1 MENAKFVTMAKRLLL
16 FLLVSLFFSKANA
29 ATPPKSLLVPVV
41 FTIENGNYDLS
52 YVVVKKN
59 GVALFTKTGE
69 KNMKLKLE
77 YGNEY
82 LLCFGKEGYITKQIL
97 FNTSLPEGIDTT
109 ALEPYKIGVRIFK
122 QYEGVNIVIYNQPVG
137 FIHFIPED
145 EGFGYDTDYTKSI
158 LSELE
163 MTENILIQKSK
174 EEKEQQQKEA
184 SEKKKEDKREKEN
197 KETLSEIKKEL
208 SQDSVKVDLDFNTKK
223 EEIVAKDTTQVKNAT
238 FTEGEEQPI
247 TNLGIGDGEDQK
259 GKISMDSG
267 EDKIQQHVYVA
278 SGEEPIE
285 EKKSVLPEVET
296 ITHEIIEKNRKITE
310 VEVYFEE
317 KKSIIRKVV
326 YNWGGVYYYNIDNK
340 TISEDQ
346 FYSIIKNSKR
356 R

>member
-1 MENAKFVTMAKRLLL
+1 MTKRLLI
-16 FLLVSLFFSKANA
+16 FIFVSLFYSKANA
-29 ATPPKSLLVPVV
+29 AEPKSLVVPVL

-163 MTENILIQKSK
+163 TTENILIQKSK
-174 EEKEQQQKEA
+174 EEKKRQENDESDKKKEVKKE
-184 SEKKKEDKREKEN
+184 SEKK
-197 KETLSEIKKEL
+197 
-208 SQDSVKVDLDFNTKK
+208 
-223 EEIVAKDTTQVKNAT
+223 
-238 FTEGEEQPI
+238 
-247 TNLGIGDGEDQK
+247 
-259 GKISMDSG
+259 
-267 EDKIQQHVYVA
+267 
-278 SGEEPIE
+278 
-285 EKKSVLPEVET
+285 
-296 ITHEIIEKNRKITE
+296 EIIPEIS
-310 VEVYFEE
+310 VSVYFSPSLP
-317 KKSIIRKVV
+317 KI
-326 YNWGGVYYYNIDNK
+326 NLA
-340 TISEDQ
+340 
-346 FYSIIKNSKR
+346 F
-356 R
+356 

>member
-1 MENAKFVTMAKRLLL
+1 MTKRLIL
-16 FLLVSLFFSKANA
+16 FFFSSLFFLKAIA
-29 ATPPKSLLVPVV
+29 ATPPQSLLVPVI
-41 FTIENGNYDLS
+41 FTVENGNYDLS

-82 LLCFGKEGYITKQIL
+82 LLSFGKEGYITKQIL

-137 FIHFIPED
+137 FIHFIPQD

-163 MTENILIQKSK
+163 ATENILIQKSK
-174 EEKEQQQKEA
+174 DEKKQEEKEL
-184 SEKKKEDKREKEN
+184 SDKKKEDKQAKEEKESISDL
-197 KETLSEIKKEL
+197 KKDLSK
-208 SQDSVKVDLDFNTKK
+208 DSVVVDSDIVTKK
-223 EEIVAKDTTQVKNAT
+223 EEVAVKDSVQIKIAT
-238 FTEGEEQPI
+238 FGEGDEQPV
-247 TNLGIGDGEDQK
+247 TNLGVGDGEDQK

-267 EDKIQQHVYVA
+267 EDKIQQHLYVA

-285 EKKSVLPEVET
+285 ERKSVLSEVET

-326 YNWGGVYYYNIDNK
+326 YNWGGVYYYNVDNK

>member
-1 MENAKFVTMAKRLLL
+1 MTKRLLIFL
-16 FLLVSLFFSKANA
+16 FVSLYFSKANA
-29 ATPPKSLLVPVV
+29 AGPKSLLVPVL
-41 FTIENGNYDLS
+41 FTIENGNHDLS

-59 GVALFTKTGE
+59 GVDLFTKTGE

-97 FNTSLPEGIDTT
+97 FNTSLPEDIDTT

-163 MTENILIQKSK
+163 MTEKILIQKSK
-174 EEKEQQQKEA
+174 EEKEKQEKEA
-184 SEKKKEDKREKEN
+184 SEKKKEVKRESDKKEIIP
-197 KETLSEIKKEL
+197 EVKKEL
-208 SQDSVKVDLDFNTKK
+208 VHDSTSTNSEKINQNKEVAANDSLLIKKAKVG
-223 EEIVAKDTTQVKNAT
+223 
-238 FTEGEEQPI
+238 EGEEQPI

-259 GKISMDSG
+259 GIISMDSG
-267 EDKIQQHVYVA
+267 EDKVQQHLFVA
-278 SGEEPIE
+278 SGEEPLSEI
-285 EKKSVLPEVET
+285 KSVFPETETFTHIIVER
-296 ITHEIIEKNRKITE
+296 NRKITE

-346 FYSIIKNSKR
+346 FYSIIKNSKQH
-356 R
+356 

>member
-1 MENAKFVTMAKRLLL
+1 MTKRLLIF
-16 FLLVSLFFSKANA
+16 FLLNLCFSRVNA
-29 ATPPKSLLVPVV
+29 ATPPQSLLVPVL
-41 FTIENGNYDLS
+41 FTIENGNYDFS

-82 LLCFGKEGYITKQIL
+82 LLSFGKEGYITKQIL

-163 MTENILIQKSK
+163 TTENILIQKSK
-174 EEKEQQQKEA
+174 EEKEKQESDAQLKKKEGKKE
-184 SEKKKEDKREKEN
+184 SEKKN
-197 KETLSEIKKEL
+197 IIPEIKKEL
-208 SQDSVKVDLDFNTKK
+208 AQDSTTTNK
-223 EEIVAKDTTQVKNAT
+223 ENNNQKDEIATNDTVKNKKPT
-238 FTEGEEQPI
+238 VGEGDEQPI
-247 TNLGIGDGEDQK
+247 TNLGVGDGEDQK
-259 GKISMDSG
+259 GKVSMDSG
-267 EDKIQQHVYVA
+267 EDKIQQHLYVA

-296 ITHEIIEKNRKITE
+296 ITREIIEKNRKITE

-326 YNWGGVYYYNIDNK
+326 YNWGGVYYYNVDNR

>member
-1 MENAKFVTMAKRLLL
+1 MTKRLIL
-16 FLLVSLFFSKANA
+16 FSFISLFFLKANA
-29 ATPPKSLLVPVV
+29 TAPPQSLLVPVI
-41 FTIENGNYDLS
+41 FTVENGNYDLS

-82 LLCFGKEGYITKQIL
+82 LLSFGKEGYITKQIL

-163 MTENILIQKSK
+163 ATENILIQKSK
-174 EEKEQQQKEA
+174 DEKEQEEKEA
-184 SEKKKEDKREKEN
+184 LAKKKEIKREKEE
-197 KETLSEIKKEL
+197 KAKLIELKKEL
-208 SQDSVKVDLDFNTKK
+208 SQDSVQVNSDIKTKK
-223 EEIVAKDTTQVKNAT
+223 EELVIKDSVQIKKAT
-238 FTEGEEQPI
+238 FGEGDEQPV

-267 EDKIQQHVYVA
+267 EDKIQQHLYVA

-285 EKKSVLPEVET
+285 EKKSILPEVET
-296 ITHEIIEKNRKITE
+296 ITKEIIEKNRKITE

-326 YNWGGVYYYNIDNK
+326 YNWGGVYFYNVDNK

>member
-1 MENAKFVTMAKRLLL
+1 MENAKFVSMTKQLLI
-16 FLLVSLFFSKANA
+16 FIFVSLFFSKVNA
-29 ATPPKSLLVPVV
+29 ADTKSLVVPVL
-41 FTIENGNYDLS
+41 FTIENGTYDLS
-52 YVVVKKN
+52 FVVVKKN

-77 YGNEY
+77 YGSEY

-163 MTENILIQKSK
+163 ATENILIQKSK
-174 EEKEQQQKEA
+174 EEKKKQDDDA
-184 SEKKKEDKREKEN
+184 LDKKKEVKKEAEKKEIIPEVKKDLVQDSTSSDAEKSNQIKEVAEN
-197 KETLSEIKKEL
+197 DSLLIKKA
-208 SQDSVKVDLDFNTKK
+208 KVG
-223 EEIVAKDTTQVKNAT
+223 
-238 FTEGEEQPI
+238 EGEEQPI
-247 TNLGIGDGEDQK
+247 INLGIGHGEDQK
-259 GKISMDSG
+259 GKVSMDSG
-267 EDKIQQHVYVA
+267 EDKIQQHLYVA
-278 SGEEPIE
+278 SGEDPIE
-285 EKKSVLPEVET
+285 EKNSVLPEVET

-317 KKSIIRKVV
+317 RKSIIRKVV

>member
-1 MENAKFVTMAKRLLL
+1 MTKRLLI
-16 FLLVSLFFSKANA
+16 FFFVSVIFSNARAAN
-29 ATPPKSLLVPVV
+29 PPQSLMVPVL

-52 YVVVKKN
+52 YVVVRKN
-59 GVALFTKTGE
+59 GVALFTKAGE

-82 LLCFGKEGYITKQIL
+82 LLSFGKEGYITKQIL
-97 FNTSLPEGIDTT
+97 FNTSLPEGIDTA

-163 MTENILIQKSK
+163 TTENILIQKSK
-174 EEKEQQQKEA
+174 DEKAKQDSDIQL
-184 SEKKKEDKREKEN
+184 KKKENKIASDKKVIISETN
-197 KETLSEIKKEL
+197 KETLQDSTSSETEKNNQKSEIAFN
-208 SQDSVKVDLDFNTKK
+208 DSVKIKK
-223 EEIVAKDTTQVKNAT
+223 STVG
-238 FTEGEEQPI
+238 EGEEQPI
-247 TNLGIGDGEDQK
+247 TNLGVGDGEDQK
-259 GKISMDSG
+259 GRVSVDSG
-267 EDKIQQHVYVA
+267 EDKIQQHLYVA

-296 ITHEIIEKNRKITE
+296 ITREIIEKNRKITE

-326 YNWGGVYYYNIDNK
+326 YNWGGVYYYNVDNR

>member
-1 MENAKFVTMAKRLLL
+1 MTKRLLIF
-16 FLLVSLFFSKANA
+16 FLLNLCFSRVNA
-29 ATPPKSLLVPVV
+29 ATPPQSLLVPVL
-41 FTIENGNYDLS
+41 FTIENGNYDFS

-82 LLCFGKEGYITKQIL
+82 LLSFGKEGYISKQIL

-163 MTENILIQKSK
+163 TTENILIQKSK
-174 EEKEQQQKEA
+174 EEKEKQESDAPLKKKEGKKE
-184 SEKKKEDKREKEN
+184 SEKKN
-197 KETLSEIKKEL
+197 IIPEIKKEAA
-208 SQDSVKVDLDFNTKK
+208 QDSTTTNK
-223 EEIVAKDTTQVKNAT
+223 ENNNQKDEIATNDTVKNKKPT
-238 FTEGEEQPI
+238 VGEGDEQPI
-247 TNLGIGDGEDQK
+247 TNLGVGDGEDQK
-259 GKISMDSG
+259 GKVSMDSG
-267 EDKIQQHVYVA
+267 EDKIQQHLYVA

-296 ITHEIIEKNRKITE
+296 ITREIIEKNRKITE

-326 YNWGGVYYYNIDNK
+326 YNWGGVYYYNVDNR

>member
-1 MENAKFVTMAKRLLL
+1 MTKRLLL

-29 ATPPKSLLVPVV
+29 ATPPQSLLVPVV

-97 FNTSLPEGIDTT
+97 FNTSLPEGIDTS

-122 QYEGVNIVIYNQPVG
+122 QYEGVNIVIYNQPVA
-137 FIHFIPED
+137 FIHFIPEF
-145 EGFGYDTDYTKSI
+145 EGLGYDTDYTKSI

-174 EEKEQQQKEA
+174 EEKEKQKKEA

-197 KETLSEIKKEL
+197 KDTLSELKKEL
-208 SQDSVKVDLDFNTKK
+208 SQDSVIADLYLNTKK
-223 EEIVAKDTTQVKNAT
+223 EEIVVKDTTQVKNAT

-267 EDKIQQHVYVA
+267 EDRIQQHVYVA

-285 EKKSVLPEVET
+285 EKKSVLPEAET
-296 ITHEIIEKNRKITE
+296 ITHEIIEKNRKIME

-326 YNWGGVYYYNIDNK
+326 YNWGGVYYYNINDK

>member
-1 MENAKFVTMAKRLLL
+1 V
-16 FLLVSLFFSKANA
+16 NA
-29 ATPPKSLLVPVV
+29 ADPKSLVVPVL

-163 MTENILIQKSK
+163 ATENILIQKSK
-174 EEKEQQQKEA
+174 EEKKKQENDA
-184 SEKKKEDKREKEN
+184 SDKKKEV
-197 KETLSEIKKEL
+197 KKEL
-208 SQDSVKVDLDFNTKK
+208 EKKEIITVVKKEVVQDSTSTDVEKSNQIKEVVKGDSLPNKK
-223 EEIVAKDTTQVKNAT
+223 AKVG
-238 FTEGEEQPI
+238 EGEEQPV
-247 TNLGIGDGEDQK
+247 TNLGICDGEDPK
-259 GKISMDSG
+259 GKVSMDSG
-267 EDKIQQHVYVA
+267 EDKIQQHLYVA

-285 EKKSVLPEVET
+285 EKNSVLPEVET
-296 ITHEIIEKNRKITE
+296 ITREIVEKNRKITE

>member
-1 MENAKFVTMAKRLLL
+1 MTKHLLI
-16 FLLVSLFFSKANA
+16 FIFVSLFFSKVNA
-29 ATPPKSLLVPVV
+29 ANPKSLLVPVL
-41 FTIENGNYDLS
+41 FTVENSNYDLS
-52 YVVVKKN
+52 FVVVKKN

-97 FNTSLPEGIDTT
+97 FNTSLPEGVDTN

-163 MTENILIQKSK
+163 TTENILIQKSK
-174 EEKEQQQKEA
+174 EEKEKQEND
-184 SEKKKEDKREKEN
+184 ELDKKKEVKKESEN
-197 KETLSEIKKEL
+197 KEIIPEVKKEL
-208 SQDSVKVDLDFNTKK
+208 IQDSTSSDAEKSNQIKEVVKSDSLPIKK
-223 EEIVAKDTTQVKNAT
+223 AKGG
-238 FTEGEEQPI
+238 EGEEQPV

-259 GKISMDSG
+259 GKVSMDSG
-267 EDKIQQHVYVA
+267 EDKIQQHLYVA
-278 SGEEPIE
+278 SGEDPIE
-285 EKKSVLPEVET
+285 EKNSVLPEVET
-296 ITHEIIEKNRKITE
+296 ITREIVEKNRKITE

>member
-1 MENAKFVTMAKRLLL
+1 MNKRITFFFLIAQLLSH
-16 FLLVSLFFSKANA
+16 SLFAS
-29 ATPPKSLLVPVV
+29 PPQSLLVPVV
-41 FTIENGNYDLS
+41 FTVENGNYDLS

-59 GVALFTKTGE
+59 GVALFTKTGD
-69 KNMKLKLE
+69 KNMKLRLE
-77 YGNEY
+77 YGSEY
-82 LLCFGKEGYITKQIL
+82 LLSFGKEGYITKQIL
-97 FNTSLPEGIDTT
+97 LNTSLPEGIDST

-163 MTENILIQKSK
+163 STEKILIEISK
-174 EEKEQQQKEA
+174 QEKEVIDKLSNKKNKVDKKETGKQIILVEEKKDAISNLNNNDENLKQQSDSSA
-184 SEKKKEDKREKEN
+184 HSELKSDKSDFHSEGEDKPK
-197 KETLSEIKKEL
+197 
-208 SQDSVKVDLDFNTKK
+208 
-223 EEIVAKDTTQVKNAT
+223 
-238 FTEGEEQPI
+238 
-247 TNLGIGDGEDQK
+247 TNLSTADGEDGK
-259 GKISMDSG
+259 GNISIDSG
-267 EDKIQQHVYVA
+267 EDKVQQHLFVA
-278 SGEEPIE
+278 SGEEPISE
-285 EKKSVLPEVET
+285 AKSVLPEIET

-326 YNWGGVYYYNIDNK
+326 YNWGGVYYYNVDNK

-346 FYSIIKNSKR
+346 FYSIIKKSNR

>member
-1 MENAKFVTMAKRLLL
+1 MTKRLLL
-16 FLLVSLFFSKANA
+16 FLLVSLFFYKANA
-29 ATPPKSLLVPVV
+29 ATPPQSLLVPVI
-41 FTIENGNYDLS
+41 FTVENGNYDLS

-77 YGNEY
+77 YGHEY
-82 LLCFGKEGYITKQIL
+82 LLSFGKEGYITKQIL

-137 FIHFIPED
+137 FIHFIPQD

-163 MTENILIQKSK
+163 ATENILIQKSK
-174 EEKEQQQKEA
+174 DEKKQEEKEL
-184 SEKKKEDKREKEN
+184 SDKKKEDKQAKEEKESISDL
-197 KETLSEIKKEL
+197 KKDLSK
-208 SQDSVKVDLDFNTKK
+208 DSVKVDSDIAIKK
-223 EEIVAKDTTQVKNAT
+223 EEVVVKDSVQIKKAT
-238 FTEGEEQPI
+238 YGEGDEQPV

-267 EDKIQQHVYVA
+267 EDKIQQHLYVA

-285 EKKSVLPEVET
+285 ERKSVLSEVET

-326 YNWGGVYYYNIDNK
+326 YNWGGVYYYNVDNK

>member
-1 MENAKFVTMAKRLLL
+1 MTKRLLL
-16 FLLVSLFFSKANA
+16 FLFVSLFFSKANA

-197 KETLSEIKKEL
+197 KETLSELKKEL
-208 SQDSVKVDLDFNTKK
+208 SQDSIKVESDLNTKK
-223 EEIVAKDTTQVKNAT
+223 EEIVVSDTNQVKNAT
-238 FTEGEEQPI
+238 FVEGEEQPI

>member
-1 MENAKFVTMAKRLLL
+1 MAKRLLL
-16 FLLVSLFFSKANA
+16 FLLVSLFFYKANA
-29 ATPPKSLLVPVV
+29 ATLPQSLLVPVV

-122 QYEGVNIVIYNQPVG
+122 QYEGVNIVIYNQPVA
-137 FIHFIPED
+137 FIHFIPEV
-145 EGFGYDTDYTKSI
+145 EGLGYDTDYTKSI

-163 MTENILIQKSK
+163 TTENILIQKSK
-174 EEKEQQQKEA
+174 EEKEKQKKEA

-197 KETLSEIKKEL
+197 KDTLSELKKEL
-208 SQDSVKVDLDFNTKK
+208 SQDSVMADLYLNTKK
-223 EEIVAKDTTQVKNAT
+223 EEIVVKDTTQVKNAT

-247 TNLGIGDGEDQK
+247 TNLGIGDGQDQK

-296 ITHEIIEKNRKITE
+296 ITHEITEKNRKITE

-317 KKSIIRKVV
+317 KMSIIRKVV

>member
-1 MENAKFVTMAKRLLL
+1 MTKRLLI
-16 FLLVSLFFSKANA
+16 FFFVSVIFSNARAAN
-29 ATPPKSLLVPVV
+29 PPQSLMVPVL

-52 YVVVKKN
+52 YVVVRKN
-59 GVALFTKTGE
+59 GVALFTKAGE

-82 LLCFGKEGYITKQIL
+82 LLSFGKEGYITKQIL
-97 FNTSLPEGIDTT
+97 FNTSLPEGIDTA

-163 MTENILIQKSK
+163 TTENILIKKSK
-174 EEKEQQQKEA
+174 EEKAKQDSDIQL
-184 SEKKKEDKREKEN
+184 KKKENKIASDKKVIISETN
-197 KETLSEIKKEL
+197 KETLQDSTSSETEKNNQKSEIA
-208 SQDSVKVDLDFNTKK
+208 SNDSVKIKK
-223 EEIVAKDTTQVKNAT
+223 STVG
-238 FTEGEEQPI
+238 EGEEQPI
-247 TNLGIGDGEDQK
+247 TNLGVGDGEDQK
-259 GKISMDSG
+259 GRVSVDSG
-267 EDKIQQHVYVA
+267 EDKIQQHLYVA

-296 ITHEIIEKNRKITE
+296 ITREIIEKNRKITE

-326 YNWGGVYYYNIDNK
+326 YNWGGVYYYNVDNR

>member
-1 MENAKFVTMAKRLLL
+1 MTKRLLL
-16 FLLVSLFFSKANA
+16 FLFVSLFFSKANA
-29 ATPPKSLLVPVV
+29 ATPPQSLLVPVV

-122 QYEGVNIVIYNQPVG
+122 QYEGVSIVIYNQPVG

-184 SEKKKEDKREKEN
+184 SEKKKEDKQEKEN
-197 KETLSEIKKEL
+197 KETLSELKKEL
-208 SQDSVKVDLDFNTKK
+208 SQDSIKVDSDLKTKK
-223 EEIVAKDTTQVKNAT
+223 EEIVIKDTTQVKKAT
-238 FTEGEEQPI
+238 LAEGEEQPI
-247 TNLGIGDGEDQK
+247 TNLGIGEGEDQK

>member
-1 MENAKFVTMAKRLLL
+1 MTKRLLL
-16 FLLVSLFFSKANA
+16 FLFVSLFFSKANA
-29 ATPPKSLLVPVV
+29 ATPPQSLLVPVV

-122 QYEGVNIVIYNQPVG
+122 QYEGVSIVIYNQPVG

-184 SEKKKEDKREKEN
+184 SEKKKEDKQEKEN
-197 KETLSEIKKEL
+197 KETLSELKKEL
-208 SQDSVKVDLDFNTKK
+208 SQDSIKVDSDLKTKK
-223 EEIVAKDTTQVKNAT
+223 EEIVIKDTTQVKNAT
-238 FTEGEEQPI
+238 FAEGEEQPI
-247 TNLGIGDGEDQK
+247 TNLGIGEGEDQK

>member
-1 MENAKFVTMAKRLLL
+1 MTKRLLIF
-16 FLLVSLFFSKANA
+16 FLLNLCFSRVNA
-29 ATPPKSLLVPVV
+29 ATPPQSLLVPVL
-41 FTIENGNYDLS
+41 FTIENGNYDFS

-163 MTENILIQKSK
+163 TTENILKQKSK
-174 EEKEQQQKEA
+174 EEKEKQDSDAQL
-184 SEKKKEDKREKEN
+184 KKKEDKKESEK
-197 KETLSEIKKEL
+197 KDVIPEIKKEPA
-208 SQDSVKVDLDFNTKK
+208 QDSTSSDAEKSNQNKEVVKRDSLPIKK
-223 EEIVAKDTTQVKNAT
+223 AKGG
-238 FTEGEEQPI
+238 EGEEQPV
-247 TNLGIGDGEDQK
+247 TNLGVGDGEDQK
-259 GKISMDSG
+259 GKVSMDSG
-267 EDKIQQHVYVA
+267 EDKIQQHLYVA

-285 EKKSVLPEVET
+285 EKKSVLPGVET
-296 ITHEIIEKNRKITE
+296 ITREIIEKNRKITE
-310 VEVYFEE
+310 VEVYLEE
-317 KKSIIRKVV
+317 KKWIIRKVV
-326 YNWGGVYYYNIDNK
+326 YNWGGVYYYNVDNR

>member
-1 MENAKFVTMAKRLLL
+1 MTKRLLL
-16 FLLVSLFFSKANA
+16 FLLVSLFFYKANA
-29 ATPPKSLLVPVV
+29 ATFPQSLLVPVV

-122 QYEGVNIVIYNQPVG
+122 QYEGVNIVIYNQPVA
-137 FIHFIPED
+137 FIHFIPEV
-145 EGFGYDTDYTKSI
+145 EGLGYDTDYTKSI

-163 MTENILIQKSK
+163 TTENILIQKSK
-174 EEKEQQQKEA
+174 EEKEKQKKEA

-197 KETLSEIKKEL
+197 KDTLSELKKEL
-208 SQDSVKVDLDFNTKK
+208 SPDSVIADLYLNTKK

-285 EKKSVLPEVET
+285 EKKSVLLEVET

>member
-1 MENAKFVTMAKRLLL
+1 MTKHLLI
-16 FLLVSLFFSKANA
+16 FIFVSLFFSKVNA
-29 ATPPKSLLVPVV
+29 AEPKSLVVPVL

-97 FNTSLPEGIDTT
+97 FNTSLPEGIDTN

-163 MTENILIQKSK
+163 ATENILIQKSK
-174 EEKEQQQKEA
+174 EEKKKQENDALDKKKEVKKE
-184 SEKKKEDKREKEN
+184 SEKKEIIPEVKIELVQDSTSSDVEKGNQIKEVVKNDS
-197 KETLSEIKKEL
+197 LPIKKA
-208 SQDSVKVDLDFNTKK
+208 KVG
-223 EEIVAKDTTQVKNAT
+223 
-238 FTEGEEQPI
+238 EGEEQPV

-259 GKISMDSG
+259 GKVSMDSG
-267 EDKIQQHVYVA
+267 EDKIQQHLYVA

-285 EKKSVLPEVET
+285 EKNSVLPEVET
-296 ITHEIIEKNRKITE
+296 ITREIVEKNRKITE

>member
-1 MENAKFVTMAKRLLL
+1 MTKRLIL
-16 FLLVSLFFSKANA
+16 FFCISLFFSKAIA
-29 ATPPKSLLVPVV
+29 ATPPQSLVVPVI
-41 FTIENGNYDLS
+41 FTVENGNYDLS

-77 YGNEY
+77 YGHEY
-82 LLCFGKEGYITKQIL
+82 LLSFGKEGYITKQIL

-137 FIHFIPED
+137 FIHFIPQD

-163 MTENILIQKSK
+163 ATENILIQKSK
-174 EEKEQQQKEA
+174 DEKKQEKKEL
-184 SEKKKEDKREKEN
+184 SDKKKEDKQAKEEKESISDL
-197 KETLSEIKKEL
+197 KKDLSK
-208 SQDSVKVDLDFNTKK
+208 DSVKVDSDIAIKK
-223 EEIVAKDTTQVKNAT
+223 EEVVVKDSVQIKKAT
-238 FTEGEEQPI
+238 YGEGDEQPV

-267 EDKIQQHVYVA
+267 EDKIQQHLYVA

-285 EKKSVLPEVET
+285 ERKSVLSEVET

-326 YNWGGVYYYNIDNK
+326 YNWGGVYYYNVDNK

>member
-1 MENAKFVTMAKRLLL
+1 MAKRLLIF
-16 FLLVSLFFSKANA
+16 FLVNLFFSRANA
-29 ATPPKSLLVPVV
+29 ATPPQSLLVPVL
-41 FTIENGNYDLS
+41 FTIENGNYDFS

-82 LLCFGKEGYITKQIL
+82 LLSFGKEGYITKQIL

-163 MTENILIQKSK
+163 TTENILIQKSK
-174 EEKEQQQKEA
+174 EEKEKQDSDAQL
-184 SEKKKEDKREKEN
+184 KKKEDKKESEK
-197 KETLSEIKKEL
+197 KEVIPEIKKEL
-208 SQDSVKVDLDFNTKK
+208 AQDSTTTNKENNNQK
-223 EEIVAKDTTQVKNAT
+223 EEIATNDTVKNKKPT
-238 FTEGEEQPI
+238 VGEGEEQPI
-247 TNLGIGDGEDQK
+247 TNLGVGDGEDQK
-259 GKISMDSG
+259 GKVSMDSG
-267 EDKIQQHVYVA
+267 EDKIQQHLYVA

-296 ITHEIIEKNRKITE
+296 ITREIIEKNRKITE

-326 YNWGGVYYYNIDNK
+326 YNWGGVYYYNVENR

-346 FYSIIKNSKR
+346 FYSTIKNSKR

>member
-1 MENAKFVTMAKRLLL
+1 MTKRLLISI
-16 FLLVSLFFSKANA
+16 FVSLFFSKVNA
-29 ATPPKSLLVPVV
+29 ADPKSLVVPVL

-163 MTENILIQKSK
+163 TTENILIQKSK
-174 EEKEQQQKEA
+174 EEKKKQENDA
-184 SEKKKEDKREKEN
+184 SDKKKEVKKESDKKEIIL
-197 KETLSEIKKEL
+197 EVKKEL
-208 SQDSVKVDLDFNTKK
+208 VQDSTSMDAEKSNQIKEVVKSDSLPIKK
-223 EEIVAKDTTQVKNAT
+223 AKVA
-238 FTEGEEQPI
+238 EGEEQPV
-247 TNLGIGDGEDQK
+247 TNLGIGDGEDPK
-259 GKISMDSG
+259 GKVSMDSG
-267 EDKIQQHVYVA
+267 EDKIQQHLYVA

-285 EKKSVLPEVET
+285 EKNSVLPEVET
-296 ITHEIIEKNRKITE
+296 ITREIVEKNRKITE

>member
-1 MENAKFVTMAKRLLL
+1 MTKRLLI
-16 FLLVSLFFSKANA
+16 FIFVSLFFSKVNA
-29 ATPPKSLLVPVV
+29 ADPKSLVVPVL
-41 FTIENGNYDLS
+41 FTIENGNYNLS

-137 FIHFIPED
+137 FIHFIPDD

-163 MTENILIQKSK
+163 ATENILIQKSK
-174 EEKEQQQKEA
+174 EEKKKQENDASDKKKEVKKE
-184 SEKKKEDKREKEN
+184 SEKK
-197 KETLSEIKKEL
+197 EIIPEVKKEL
-208 SQDSVKVDLDFNTKK
+208 VQDSISTDAEKSNQIKEIAKKDSLPNKKAKV
-223 EEIVAKDTTQVKNAT
+223 A
-238 FTEGEEQPI
+238 EGEEQPV
-247 TNLGIGDGEDQK
+247 TNLGIGDGEDPK
-259 GKISMDSG
+259 GKVSMDSG
-267 EDKIQQHVYVA
+267 EDKIQQHLYVA

-285 EKKSVLPEVET
+285 EKNSVLPEVET
-296 ITHEIIEKNRKITE
+296 ITKEIVEKNRKITE

>member
-1 MENAKFVTMAKRLLL
+1 MTKRLIL
-16 FLLVSLFFSKANA
+16 FFFISLFFLKANA
-29 ATPPKSLLVPVV
+29 TAPPQSLLVPVI
-41 FTIENGNYDLS
+41 FTVENGNYDLS

-82 LLCFGKEGYITKQIL
+82 LLSFGKEGYITKQIL

-163 MTENILIQKSK
+163 ATENILIQKSK
-174 EEKEQQQKEA
+174 DEKEKEEKEA
-184 SEKKKEDKREKEN
+184 LAKKKEIKREKEE
-197 KETLSEIKKEL
+197 KEKLTELKKEL
-208 SQDSVKVDLDFNTKK
+208 SQDSIQVNSDINTKK
-223 EEIVAKDTTQVKNAT
+223 EEVVIKDSVQIKKVT
-238 FTEGEEQPI
+238 FGEGDEQPV

-267 EDKIQQHVYVA
+267 EDKIQQHLYVA

-285 EKKSVLPEVET
+285 EKKSILPEVET
-296 ITHEIIEKNRKITE
+296 ITKEIIEKNRKITE

-326 YNWGGVYYYNIDNK
+326 YNWGGVYYYNVDNK

>member
-1 MENAKFVTMAKRLLL
+1 MENAKFVSMTKH
-16 FLLVSLFFSKANA
+16 FLIFIFVSLFFSKVNA
-29 ATPPKSLLVPVV
+29 ADTKSLVVPVL
-41 FTIENGNYDLS
+41 FTIENGTYDLS
-52 YVVVKKN
+52 FLVVKKN

-163 MTENILIQKSK
+163 ATENILIQKSK
-174 EEKEQQQKEA
+174 EEKKKQDNDASDKKKEVKKE
-184 SEKKKEDKREKEN
+184 SEKKEII
-197 KETLSEIKKEL
+197 SEVKKEL
-208 SQDSVKVDLDFNTKK
+208 AQDSTSSDAEKSNQIKEVAENDSLVTKK
-223 EEIVAKDTTQVKNAT
+223 AKVG
-238 FTEGEEQPI
+238 EGEEQPI
-247 TNLGIGDGEDQK
+247 TNLGIGNGEDQK
-259 GKISMDSG
+259 GKVSMDSG
-267 EDKIQQHVYVA
+267 EDKIQQHLYVA

-285 EKKSVLPEVET
+285 ERKSVLSEVET

-326 YNWGGVYYYNIDNK
+326 YNWGGVYYYNVDNK

>member
-1 MENAKFVTMAKRLLL
+1 MAKRLLI
-16 FLLVSLFFSKANA
+16 FIFAILFFSKVNA
-29 ATPPKSLLVPVV
+29 ADPKSLVVPVQ

-59 GVALFTKTGE
+59 GVALFTKIGE

-77 YGNEY
+77 YGCEY

-163 MTENILIQKSK
+163 ATENILIQKSK
-174 EEKEQQQKEA
+174 EEKKKQENEA
-184 SEKKKEDKREKEN
+184 SDEKKEVKKDLERKEINPEV
-197 KETLSEIKKEL
+197 KKEL
-208 SQDSVKVDLDFNTKK
+208 IQDSTSTDTEKKIQIKEGATNDSLQIKKAKVG
-223 EEIVAKDTTQVKNAT
+223 
-238 FTEGEEQPI
+238 EGEEQPVN
-247 TNLGIGDGEDQK
+247 NLGIGEGVDQK
-259 GKISMDSG
+259 GKVSMDSG
-267 EDKIQQHVYVA
+267 EDKIQQHLYVA

-285 EKKSVLPEVET
+285 EKNSVLPEVET
-296 ITHEIIEKNRKITE
+296 ITREIVEKNRKITE

-326 YNWGGVYYYNIDNK
+326 YNWGGVYYYNVDNK

>member
-1 MENAKFVTMAKRLLL
+1 MTKRLIL
-16 FLLVSLFFSKANA
+16 FFFISLFFSKANA
-29 ATPPKSLLVPVV
+29 ATPPQSLLVPVI
-41 FTIENGNYDLS
+41 FTVENGNYDLS

-59 GVALFTKTGE
+59 GVALFTKTGA

-82 LLCFGKEGYITKQIL
+82 LLSFGKEGYITKQIL

-137 FIHFIPED
+137 FIHFIPQD

-163 MTENILIQKSK
+163 ATENILIQKSK
-174 EEKEQQQKEA
+174 DEKKQEEKE
-184 SEKKKEDKREKEN
+184 SSDKKKEDKQAKEEKESVSDL
-197 KETLSEIKKEL
+197 KKDLSK
-208 SQDSVKVDLDFNTKK
+208 DSVVVDSDIVTKK
-223 EEIVAKDTTQVKNAT
+223 EEVAVKDSVQIKKAT
-238 FTEGEEQPI
+238 FGEGDEQPV
-247 TNLGIGDGEDQK
+247 TNLGVGDGEDQK

-267 EDKIQQHVYVA
+267 EDKIQQHLYVA

-285 EKKSVLPEVET
+285 ERKSVLSEVET

-326 YNWGGVYYYNIDNK
+326 YNWGGVYYYNVDNK

>member
-1 MENAKFVTMAKRLLL
+1 MTKRLLL
-16 FLLVSLFFSKANA
+16 FLFVSLFFSKANA
-29 ATPPKSLLVPVV
+29 ATPPQSLLVPVV

-122 QYEGVNIVIYNQPVG
+122 QYEGVSIVIYNQPVG

-197 KETLSEIKKEL
+197 KETLSELKKEL
-208 SQDSVKVDLDFNTKK
+208 SQDSIKVDSDLKTKK
-223 EEIVAKDTTQVKNAT
+223 EEIVIKDTTQVKNAT
-238 FTEGEEQPI
+238 FAEGEEQPI
-247 TNLGIGDGEDQK
+247 TNLGIGEGEDQK

>member
-1 MENAKFVTMAKRLLL
+1 MNKRFI
-16 FLLVSLFFSKANA
+16 FLILIFQFWSHSLFASK
-29 ATPPKSLLVPVV
+29 PQSLLVPVV
-41 FTIENGNYDLS
+41 FTVENGNYDLS

-137 FIHFIPED
+137 FIHFIPKD

-163 MTENILIQKSK
+163 ATENILIQKSK
-174 EEKEQQQKEA
+174 EEKKKQENDALDKKKEVKKE
-184 SEKKKEDKREKEN
+184 SEKKEIIPEVKKEVVQDSTSTETEKN
-197 KETLSEIKKEL
+197 NQIKEVTANDSLPIKKA
-208 SQDSVKVDLDFNTKK
+208 KVG
-223 EEIVAKDTTQVKNAT
+223 
-238 FTEGEEQPI
+238 EGEEQPI

-259 GKISMDSG
+259 GEISMDSG
-267 EDKIQQHVYVA
+267 EDKVQQHLFVA
-278 SGEEPIE
+278 SGEEPLSEI
-285 EKKSVLPEVET
+285 KSVFPESETFTHIIVER
-296 ITHEIIEKNRKITE
+296 NRKITE

-317 KKSIIRKVV
+317 KKLIIRKVV
-326 YNWGGVYYYNIDNK
+326 YNWGGVYYYNIDNF

-346 FYSIIKNSKR
+346 FYSIIKNSKQH
-356 R
+356 

>member
-1 MENAKFVTMAKRLLL
+1 MTKRVLI
-16 FLLVSLFFSKANA
+16 FIFVSLFFSRANA
-29 ATPPKSLLVPVV
+29 AGPKSLLVPVL

-82 LLCFGKEGYITKQIL
+82 LLSFGKEGYITKQIL

-163 MTENILIQKSK
+163 RTENILIQKSK
-174 EEKEQQQKEA
+174 EEKEKQDSDAQL
-184 SEKKKEDKREKEN
+184 KKKEDKKDSEK
-197 KETLSEIKKEL
+197 KEIITEVKKEL
-208 SQDSVKVDLDFNTKK
+208 TQDSNSSDTEKNNQK
-223 EEIVAKDTTQVKNAT
+223 EEIAT
-238 FTEGEEQPI
+238 NDSVQIKKPIVGEGEEQPV

-259 GKISMDSG
+259 GKVSMDSG
-267 EDKIQQHVYVA
+267 EDKIQQHLYVA

-296 ITHEIIEKNRKITE
+296 ITREIIEKNRKITE

>member
-1 MENAKFVTMAKRLLL
+1 MTKHLLI
-16 FLLVSLFFSKANA
+16 FIFVSLFFSKVNA
-29 ATPPKSLLVPVV
+29 AEPKSLVVPVL

-163 MTENILIQKSK
+163 ATENILIQKSK
-174 EEKEQQQKEA
+174 EEKKKQENDALDKKKEVKKE
-184 SEKKKEDKREKEN
+184 SEKKEIIPEVKIELVQDSTSSDVEKGNQIKEVVKNDS
-197 KETLSEIKKEL
+197 LPIKKA
-208 SQDSVKVDLDFNTKK
+208 KVG
-223 EEIVAKDTTQVKNAT
+223 
-238 FTEGEEQPI
+238 EGEEQPV

-259 GKISMDSG
+259 GKVSMDSG
-267 EDKIQQHVYVA
+267 EDKIQQHLYVA

-285 EKKSVLPEVET
+285 EKNSVLPEVET
-296 ITHEIIEKNRKITE
+296 ITREIVEKNRKITE